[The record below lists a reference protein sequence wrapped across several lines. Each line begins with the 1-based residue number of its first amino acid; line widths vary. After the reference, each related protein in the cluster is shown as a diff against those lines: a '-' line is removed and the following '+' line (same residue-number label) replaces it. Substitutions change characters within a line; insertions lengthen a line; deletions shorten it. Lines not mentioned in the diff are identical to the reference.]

1 LGLCAKVECEVEVD
15 EERLGGSRQRS
26 SVRASWLHYP
36 RLSSKMQ
43 ERAINKETL
52 GMLKMRLDRQEVG
65 YCMEAVQ
72 KVLQ

>member
-1 LGLCAKVECEVEVD
+1 
-15 EERLGGSRQRS
+15 
-26 SVRASWLHYP
+26 
-36 RLSSKMQ
+36 MQ